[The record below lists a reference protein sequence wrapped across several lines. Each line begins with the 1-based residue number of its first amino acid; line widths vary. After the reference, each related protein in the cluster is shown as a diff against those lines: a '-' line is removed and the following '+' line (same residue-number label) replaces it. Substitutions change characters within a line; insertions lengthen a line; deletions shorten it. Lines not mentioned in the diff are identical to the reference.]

1 MIPKAAEHSSPPHQ
15 CQLRCRVPHGQKG
28 RPASAGGLL
37 ELQQSQ
43 LNPNTYQN
51 SARLLQAAALCSQKP
66 DPFQEIKIDFK

>member
-15 CQLRCRVPHGQKG
+15 CQLRCRVPHGPKG

-43 LNPNTYQN
+43 LNPNTLPEQCTPSPGSSSVFTETRSFPRDQN
-51 SARLLQAAALCSQKP
+51 R
-66 DPFQEIKIDFK
+66 F